1 MGSKFK
7 AGTLCMTR
15 GVNERVAD
23 DVRFAEFVESSLVK
37 HLRGDWGDL
46 CEDDKLENEH
56 ALIDGGR
63 LFSAYGSDLDKIW
76 IITEAD
82 GSATTVLLPDEY

>member
-1 MGSKFK
+1 MGSKFN
-7 AGTLCMTR
+7 AGTLCMTK
-15 GVNERVAD
+15 GVNDRVAD

-56 ALIDGGR
+56 ALDDGGR
-63 LFSAYGSDLDKIW
+63 LFSAYGSDPDKIW

>member
-1 MGSKFK
+1 MGNKFT
-7 AGTLCMTR
+7 AGALFMTR
-15 GVNERVAD
+15 GINDRGAQ
-23 DVRFAEFVESSLVK
+23 DVKFAEFVESSLTK
-37 HLRGDWGDL
+37 HLSCDWGDL
-46 CEDDKLENEH
+46 CEVDRLENEK

-63 LFSAYGSDLDKIW
+63 LFSVYGSGFDKIW

>member
-1 MGSKFK
+1 MERKFNAGS
-7 AGTLCMTR
+7 LLMTR
-15 GVNERVAD
+15 GINDKVAH
-23 DVRFAEFVESSLVK
+23 DVKFAEFVESSLVK

-46 CEDDKLENEH
+46 CEEDKSENEH

-63 LFSAYGSDLDKIW
+63 LFSAYDSDLAKIW

>member
-1 MGSKFK
+1 MERKFNAGSLF
-7 AGTLCMTR
+7 MTR
-15 GVNERVAD
+15 GINDRVAD
-23 DVRFAEFVESSLVK
+23 DVMFAEFVESSLAK
-37 HLRGDWGDL
+37 HLSADWGNL
-46 CEDDKLENEH
+46 CEEDRSENEQ

-63 LFSAYGSDLDKIW
+63 LFSVYDSEFAKIW